1 MNIGDY
7 CPESISLCVQYD
19 ILRGTIFNNIH
30 AITLLLYSNT
40 YLAEKQQ
47 IPISVFFFVGP
58 DQGSNPRSTALEA
71 NTLTITP
78 PMRLFEQKKYK
89 SLQL

>member
-19 ILRGTIFNNIH
+19 ILRGTIFTNIH
-30 AITLLLYSNT
+30 AITLLLYSNK

-47 IPISVFFFVGP
+47 IPISVFFLLDPTRVRTHDLP
-58 DQGSNPRSTALEA
+58 HSRR
-71 NTLTITP
+71 I
-78 PMRLFEQKKYK
+78 R
-89 SLQL
+89 

>member
-19 ILRGTIFNNIH
+19 ILRGTIFTNIH

-47 IPISVFFFVGP
+47 IPISVFFCWTRPGFEPTIYRTRG
-58 DQGSNPRSTALEA
+58 EHA
-71 NTLTITP
+71 NHYATDVVV
-78 PMRLFEQKKYK
+78 
-89 SLQL
+89 

>member
-30 AITLLLYSNT
+30 AIALLLYSNT

-47 IPISVFFFVGP
+47 ISISVFFVGP
-58 DQGSNPRSTALEA
+58 DQGSNPRSTALETS
-71 NTLTITP
+71 TLTITP
-78 PMRLFEQKKYK
+78 
-89 SLQL
+89 